1 MNSQRKSLSVTV
13 LILLFLVFL
22 AGLAASIGSG
32 YVLHGADKQL
42 AFYSGTGVAFV
53 TSTVLMKQQR
63 VRAFFAAKPT
73 LWFLFLFNA
82 VVAVGSL
89 FALDGVPR
97 IAVAAVMGLVSLG
110 AAAGLLRSPKAKPKP
125 A

>member
-1 MNSQRKSLSVTV
+1 MKSQRSSLSISV
-13 LILLFLVFL
+13 LVSLFLVFL
-22 AGLAASIGSG
+22 AGLATSIGSG

-42 AFYSGTGVAFV
+42 AFYSGTAVAFV
-53 TSTVLMKQQR
+53 TSTILMKQQR
-63 VRAFFAAKPT
+63 VRAFLTAKPT

-110 AAAGLLRSPKAKPKP
+110 AGTGLLRSSRTKPKP